1 MSQLRCFKCQERM
14 EHIPETDANG
24 ESIRTSIQLFECPNV
39 HCQLWYNVETK
50 QISQYVIWID
60 RKARYRIRAARDLNQ
75 TYLHIKTELKW
86 ADHRLSPRTP
96 VYKQILLIPKF
107 KEITFEDN
115 IVQGDL
121 LFEKLQTLL
130 TFS

>member
-1 MSQLRCFKCQERM
+1 MKMSQLRCFKYQEHL
-14 EHIPETDANG
+14 EHIPETNSYGEPIRAN
-24 ESIRTSIQLFECPNV
+24 IQLFECPNV

-60 RKARYRIRAARDLNQ
+60 RKDRYRIRAARDFNQ

-96 VYKQILLIPKF
+96 VYKQNYLLA
-107 KEITFEDN
+107 
-115 IVQGDL
+115 
-121 LFEKLQTLL
+121 
-130 TFS
+130 